1 MSQPDDIRYGVFLMP
16 DAKTSAAV
24 ASITGFVRAQFGLVS
39 AKRFPPHVTLAG
51 SLPIAV
57 GEEDLLEVVNGVA
70 GRHVPFEIWN
80 SGIRR
85 LGDAAVV
92 FDVHRVA
99 SGEPNEALIE
109 LAADV
114 ANAVQPL
121 LRPVDSLA
129 ADIRGRESWRGHLSL
144 ASHELL
150 DRADLR
156 DEVEVFIRQLD
167 IAHPSSFP
175 AQLVAVFRLHHQN
188 WSGPWWT
195 SFRWEHLRS
204 FRLGD
209 S

>member
-1 MSQPDDIRYGVFLMP
+1 MLRSLREPRGPVSGTASGTARIVEV
-16 DAKTSAAV
+16 TSP
-24 ASITGFVRAQFGLVS
+24 T
-39 AKRFPPHVTLAG
+39 
-51 SLPIAV
+51 
-57 GEEDLLEVVNGVA
+57 
-70 GRHVPFEIWN
+70 
-80 SGIRR
+80 
-85 LGDAAVV
+85 
-92 FDVHRVA
+92 
-99 SGEPNEALIE
+99 SGEPNTALIDF
-109 LAADV
+109 AADV
-114 ANAVQPL
+114 AYAVQPL

-156 DEVEVFIRQLD
+156 DEVEVFIHQLD

-175 AQLVAVFRLHHQN
+175 AQLVAVYRLHHQS

-209 S
+209 SAGR

>member
-92 FDVHRVA
+92 FDVHRAA
-99 SGEPNEALIE
+99 SGEPNAALID
-109 LAADV
+109 LAVDV
-114 ANAVQPL
+114 ADAVQPL

-129 ADIRGRESWRGHLSL
+129 
-144 ASHELL
+144 
-150 DRADLR
+150 ADLR